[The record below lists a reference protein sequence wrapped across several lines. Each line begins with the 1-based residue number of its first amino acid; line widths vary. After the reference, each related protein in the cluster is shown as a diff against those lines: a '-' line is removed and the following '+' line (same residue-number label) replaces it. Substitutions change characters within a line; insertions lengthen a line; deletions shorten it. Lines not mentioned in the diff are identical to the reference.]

1 MWNWLIASGHPDAEA
16 GHPDVAEEGQEVD
29 EQVKGEVDG
38 GHVQVEGQA
47 GQGRLLL
54 LLQVRRSTLLHGIQ
68 LSCHPG
74 WCRCGVE
81 WKLRVDIMVGAVEW
95 TSNATNSRTITAQI
109 WLTFLEVSLIAIDCN
124 ETMSATAFHQS
135 FTT

>member
-1 MWNWLIASGHPDAEA
+1 MASGHPHTVA
-16 GHPDVAEEGQEVD
+16 GHPDVAEERQEVD
-29 EQVKGEVDG
+29 EEVKGEVDG

-81 WKLRVDIMVGAVEW
+81 WELRGSILWLVQWSGRATLPTVG
-95 TSNATNSRTITAQI
+95 Q
-109 WLTFLEVSLIAIDCN
+109 SLHNFPDFPRGFIDCN
-124 ETMSATAFHQS
+124 
-135 FTT
+135 

>member
-1 MWNWLIASGHPDAEA
+1 MRKMWNWLMMALGHPDAVA

-29 EQVKGEVDG
+29 EEVEGEVDG

-54 LLQVRRSTLLHGIQ
+54 LLQVRRASLLLHGIHQ

-74 WCRCGVE
+74 C
-81 WKLRVDIMVGAVEW
+81 
-95 TSNATNSRTITAQI
+95 
-109 WLTFLEVSLIAIDCN
+109 
-124 ETMSATAFHQS
+124 
-135 FTT
+135 